1 MDNYIKMVFEM
12 AQSIGSISSGRIEEA
27 TKWNPKRIV
36 FSGTTKDGEK
46 FNLEL
51 EIGGKDDEHS

>member
-12 AQSIGSISSGRIEEA
+12 AQAIGSISSGSIEEA

-36 FSGTTKDGEK
+36 FTGTTKDGEK
-46 FNLEL
+46 FKLEMN
-51 EIGGKDDEHS
+51 IGEKADE